1 MVDRTLSVQPFT
13 PMMSTTNQKQK
24 EKKRKEMNLE
34 EKSTMKVS
42 DISLYFLAST
52 NLKEE
57 VAFF

>member
-1 MVDRTLSVQPFT
+1 
-13 PMMSTTNQKQK
+13 
-24 EKKRKEMNLE
+24 MNLE

-57 VAFF
+57 VAFFWSDSLISED